1 MLGGSGEFDVVEGAA
16 RLRVGGLGHAGEC
29 TTTSSVQATFWDE
42 RDHFATTVPIVVY
55 LRKDEKPV

>member
-1 MLGGSGEFDVVEGAA
+1 MLGGSSGEFDDVEGAA

-42 RDHFATTVPIVVY
+42 RDHFATTVPIVV
-55 LRKDEKPV
+55 